1 MLSVRGALRDP
12 RRVAFCAFSVS
23 GCEGDQNKGW
33 PDVLIESYFYTDL
46 GRQRKSQPEI
56 EEEIDIDFMR
66 AIELSLLQH
75 STPANQRS
83 RQSSSSSSSA
93 SSNRDQAQGAQTPQD
108 LAVLSAVD
116 GASLQKAIELSL
128 QDSTVGGSDVFC
140 CLNITLST
148 NFSLN
153 YHIQSQATCT
163 AS

>member
-1 MLSVRGALRDP
+1 LSLV
-12 RRVAFCAFSVS
+12 
-23 GCEGDQNKGW
+23 
-33 PDVLIESYFYTDL
+33 FYTNL

-93 SSNRDQAQGAQTPQD
+93 SLNRDQALSAQTPQD
-108 LAVLSAVD
+108 LAVFSVVD

-128 QDSTVGGSDVFC
+128 QDSTAGGGDFFFVPTYFY
-140 CLNITLST
+140 
-148 NFSLN
+148 FEW
-153 YHIQSQATCT
+153 
-163 AS
+163 